1 MPLEID
7 NIDAQ
12 NESYFFQTIQDNAS
26 ETPLPIQDTYEIVVG
41 NRLEPQINNFI
52 VEGTGLK
59 YVGLIPIK
67 LTVTG
72 STTWEAGGTL
82 NAHYKIGI
90 FKNGVSLGKVEGTL
104 DNSNAWPRN
113 VGFNAI
119 VDLVTNDVID
129 IRTANEDNTQSVLII
144 DLLWNGVT
152 I

>member
-1 MPLEID
+1 MLEVNGIIVE
-7 NIDAQ
+7 NGT
-12 NESYFFQTIQDNAS
+12 YFFQTIQDNAS
-26 ETPLPIQDTYEIVVG
+26 ETALPIQDNYEIVVG
-41 NRLEPQINNFI
+41 NRVEPQMSNFI
-52 VEGTGLK
+52 VEGSGLK
-59 YVGLIPIK
+59 YVGLIPLKVSINSS
-67 LTVTG
+67 V
-72 STTWEAGGTL
+72 TWEAGGPL

-90 FKNGVSLGKVEGTL
+90 FKNGVSQGKVEGTL

-129 IRTANEDNTQSVLII
+129 IRTANENNTQSVLII